1 MQDDKPSKPIS
12 GGGTHERASDTL
24 HFTRED
30 ANFFARSF
38 IDIIN
43 LCELNG
49 NEVYL
54 LSGGLHIEDLM
65 LWANEKVD
73 PVDQIVCAR
82 LCYIVDIFDRLKS
95 FSLHGD
101 SESFRAW
108 IRSPNPNFGNQSILN
123 LMINGSFPDLR
134 EIRNVVISV
143 QKEIETAGEK
153 NEESTGELK
162 KILAVIV
169 AVAIVYFG
177 IRWYYLVPTSN
188 EITMNSHA
196 ISAYNSI
203 KKIENYDSAMGTRT
217 RVRRGGWAKSIFL
230 WPIKPTEKE
239 IAFGGKFMSLI
250 LNIYD
255 TGRERGVF
263 CDSAISGS
271 LFDVDIDTKIGY
283 VHDVGNYIILESPDE
298 RAITTIA
305 DALYSKY
312 AC

>member
-12 GGGTHERASDTL
+12 GGRTHEPTSDTL

-30 ANFFARSF
+30 ASFFARSF

-65 LWANEKVD
+65 LWADEKVD
-73 PVDQIVCAR
+73 PVNQIVCAR
-82 LCYIVDIFDRLKS
+82 LCYIVDIFARLKS
-95 FSLHGD
+95 FSLHGN
-101 SESFRAW
+101 SESFREW
-108 IRSPNPNFGNQSILN
+108 IRNPNPNFGNQSILN

-143 QKEIETAGEK
+143 QKEVETTDET

-188 EITMNSHA
+188 EIAMNSHA

-203 KKIENYDSAMGTRT
+203 KKIENYDSAMGTR
-217 RVRRGGWAKSIFL
+217 VRRGRWAKSIFW

-250 LNIYD
+250 VNIYE
-255 TGRERGVF
+255 TGRERGIF

-271 LFDVDIDTKIGY
+271 LFDVDLDTIIGY
-283 VHDVGNYIILESPDE
+283 VHDVGNYIILESPD
-298 RAITTIA
+298 RSAINTIA
-305 DALYSKY
+305 DALHSKY